1 MRNLLLCPTYSLSDP
16 KVNFITLIMI
26 VVIIMMI
33 MATLSRVIF
42 IFIIIMMI
50 TMNMSRVAT
59 ANRPGPDHLVFTI
72 RDVFKEKF
80 AHNFGQSTV

>member
-1 MRNLLLCPTYSLSDP
+1 
-16 KVNFITLIMI
+16 MI
-26 VVIIMMI
+26 VVIIIMMI
-33 MATLSRVIF
+33 MVTMSRVIL

-50 TMNMSRVAT
+50 TMTMSRVAT